1 MEYSA
6 IIKLMNVSP
15 YVNELMTNSSLN
27 NFLDSSPLYSLREV
41 SLLRLVQSP
50 STANTAESTAH
61 RLLQYIARVLGGGS
75 QVEFRIPQVQLEV
88 LLIIGLKD
96 HVLEWLFKFIMCY

>member
-1 MEYSA
+1 MKCST
-6 IIKLMNVSP
+6 IIKLLNVSP
-15 YVNELMTNSSLN
+15 YINEVMTNSSVI

-50 STANTAESTAH
+50 STTNTAESTAH
-61 RLLQYIARVLGGGS
+61 KLLQYIARVLGGGS

-88 LLIIGLKD
+88 
-96 HVLEWLFKFIMCY
+96 